1 MERAKTKNRLQRR
14 WNFWGYLFI
23 LPNFIG
29 FVLFFLIPLGQS
41 IYYSF
46 CQVTITEYGM
56 MTDFVGLDNFY
67 YAFRVASNYVD
78 NLKESL
84 INFVYGA
91 SPDEIETALVGGRTV
106 RTRECAGRDAAFAE
120 AAERAAARAWAKA
133 RETVL

>member
-1 MERAKTKNRLQRR
+1 MKRRGEGVRRKRYQSLAARQNRHG
-14 WNFWGYLFI
+14 FLFVFPWI
-23 LPNFIG
+23 IG

-84 INFVYGA
+84 INFDVYTYETGPRVPKVEKIQTI
-91 SPDEIETALVGGRTV
+91 STTGDMWRLLEI
-106 RTRECAGRDAAFAE
+106 
-120 AAERAAARAWAKA
+120 
-133 RETVL
+133 